1 MTPTT
6 SAVKQAA
13 QQAVSA
19 HPDADTRTQV
29 IAALRALGIE
39 PHTETQYNRVKK
51 HVVAARNPKPR
62 GGAPH
67 GGARPNS
74 GRPVTLPADRYIG
87 TVTATPGTADAERA
101 HKLLSGYGSWDAEA
115 QGWDVFLTPPQAR
128 RMRDLHGERITLEKV
143 K

>member
-6 SAVKQAA
+6 EAVRAAA
-13 QQAVSA
+13 QAAVSA

-39 PHTETQYNRVKK
+39 PHTEVQYNRVKK

-62 GGAPH
+62 GGA
-67 GGARPNS
+67 RPGS

-87 TVTATPGTADAERA
+87 TVTATPGTDDAQRA
-101 HKLLSGYGSWDAEA
+101 HKLLSGYGSWCEDAQAWE
-115 QGWDVFLTPPQAR
+115 VFLTPPQAR
-128 RMRDLHGERITLEKV
+128 RMRDLHGERLTLERID
-143 K
+143 

>member
-13 QQAVSA
+13 RQAVSA

-39 PHTETQYNRVKK
+39 PHTEVQYNRVKK

-62 GGAPH
+62 

-87 TVTATPGTADAERA
+87 TVTATPGTDDAQRA
-101 HKLLSGYGSWDAEA
+101 HKLLSGYGAWNAEA
-115 QGWDVFLTPPQAR
+115 QGWEVFLTPPQAR
-128 RMRDLHGERITLEKV
+128 RMREQHGERLTLEKV
-143 K
+143 E

>member
-19 HPDADTRTQV
+19 QPDADTRTQV

-39 PHTETQYNRVKK
+39 PHTETEYNRVKK
-51 HVVAARNPKPR
+51 HVVAARNPKPH
-62 GGAPH
+62 GAPH

-74 GRPVTLPADRYIG
+74 GRPVTLPADRYLG
-87 TVTATPGTADAERA
+87 TVTATGSDGERA
-101 HKLLSGYGSWDAEA
+101 HKLLSGYGAWNAEA
-115 QGWDVFLTPPQAR
+115 QGWEVHLTPPQAR
-128 RMRDLHGERITLEKV
+128 RMRDLHGERLTLEKV
-143 K
+143 E